1 MWNSNWKF
9 KHGLILIK
17 ILNFLIKNS
26 SGRYLGAKHKN
37 KTHRKEDTLP
47 DLLHLL
53 TYHSNTYNESLSVNF
68 GGNES
73 GIQEYYHQ
81 PSCHLVRQQEKKF
94 MQLLCLFSV
103 RAIEV
108 EIWPPKMVNRDW
120 VNDIWTLKS
129 IRTMLCVW
137 I

>member
-9 KHGLILIK
+9 KYGLILIK

-37 KTHRKEDTLP
+37 KTYRKEDTLP

-94 MQLLCLFSV
+94 MQLLIRLSKLPFGIVLFQ
-103 RAIEV
+103 RQ
-108 EIWPPKMVNRDW
+108 WRFPKGLLWLASFWNSQSLL
-120 VNDIWTLKS
+120 IS
-129 IRTMLCVW
+129 
-137 I
+137 